1 MKLKAMFLLCKP
13 LLQFF
18 LQFNHLLSGAVSKY
32 QHFAKLLHLH
42 LFRFSQRKTGARQRL
57 CLFKCCMLFSYPVSR
72 FRAFSSF
79 MTLTISTPTQNA
91 RNISEQTL
99 GCHETKMMDVRISSC
114 QKFSKTLKKLRRLR
128 WVYLLQQSEV
138 NCYLIN
144 QIITSQ

>member
-99 GCHETKMMDVRISSC
+99 GCHETKMMDVRIFLS
-114 QKFSKTLKKLRRLR
+114 FLSKVFKNTEEVEETVLGLSITTIRGKLLPH
-128 WVYLLQQSEV
+128 
-138 NCYLIN
+138 
-144 QIITSQ
+144 

>member
-99 GCHETKMMDVRISSC
+99 GCHETKMMDVRIFSS
-114 QKFSKTLKKLRRLR
+114 FLSKVFKNTEEVEETALGLSITTIRGKLLPH
-128 WVYLLQQSEV
+128 
-138 NCYLIN
+138 
-144 QIITSQ
+144 